1 MGPYRNHTPFCR
13 WQKII
18 QASQGEVGT
27 STALRGFAFSARE
40 TLAALKQRFGSSEF
54 YFRQA
59 LDECHIDP
67 KAFAK
72 LRADGIVVKLDSHWP
87 SRWRI
92 ASQYVATTP

>member
-1 MGPYRNHTPFCR
+1 M
-13 WQKII
+13 
-18 QASQGEVGT
+18 
-27 STALRGFAFSARE
+27 RGFAFSARE

-59 LDECHIDP
+59 LEDCHIDP

-72 LRADGIVVKLDSHWP
+72 LRADGIVVKLDKHWP

-92 ASQYVATTP
+92 ASQYVTTTPESTPPSSIRGETYG